1 MNSGLKEVARGCDS
15 LGDKSFQEWKRVT
28 APVITSTQFGIPKGT
43 FYVPFVRITFKM
55 VLPCAFLLFK
65 TSMFGGASVSESH
78 LL

>member
-1 MNSGLKEVARGCDS
+1 MPA
-15 LGDKSFQEWKRVT
+15 
-28 APVITSTQFGIPKGT
+28 AVITSTQFGIPKGT